1 MKKIEIID
9 VAIDL
14 IPVALTDRKQWVCW
28 RGEPT
33 KNGRL
38 DKKPVDAKRNQ
49 LASTT
54 DSSTWASF
62 SQAESL
68 YHQKRPYLGLGFV
81 FSSDDPLLG
90 IDLDNCRHPESGQ
103 IEDWAQQLIA
113 SCDTYSEVSPSGSGV
128 KLFMQGKMPGNRHK
142 AQYQT
147 GAVEMYDCKR
157 FFTVTGQHLDDTPKE
172 ITENPSAIQKV
183 YQTVFAATEESST
196 ADKLAVSPI
205 QMDDQ
210 ALIEKATLAQNDNR
224 FRLLWQGEWQAAGY
238 PSASDADFA
247 QASYL

>member
-1 MKKIEIID
+1 MHGTEKNKKIKFFEID
-9 VAIDL
+9 CNDLDAMSKAIKGCDIVYHCAATAHEGL
-14 IPVALTDRKQWVCW
+14 SVFSPNVI
-28 RGEPT
+28 T
-33 KNGRL
+33 KNIFQASVSTITASIQNNVKRFIFCSSMARYGDQTPPFTENL

-90 IDLDNCRHPESGQ
+90 IDLDNCRHTESGQ
-103 IEDWAQQLIA
+103 IEDWAQQLID
-113 SCDTYSEVSPSGSGV
+113 CCQTYSEVSPSGSGV

-142 AQYQT
+142 SQYQT

-157 FFTVTGQHLDDTPKE
+157 FFTVPGQP
-172 ITENPSAIQKV
+172 
-183 YQTVFAATEESST
+183 
-196 ADKLAVSPI
+196 
-205 QMDDQ
+205 
-210 ALIEKATLAQNDNR
+210 
-224 FRLLWQGEWQAAGY
+224 
-238 PSASDADFA
+238 
-247 QASYL
+247 